1 MTWYIQ
7 NRGEIN
13 MSKKKSYMNRKNI
26 LNEGFLTSFF
36 KILTK
41 GRSTKELDKA
51 LSNSRDFRRRVK
63 TFNKKYDVF
72 LTYRKIYP
80 TKIRQEKVGKDK
92 FLRKSFNENI

>member
-72 LTYRKIYP
+72 LKYLQKNLP
-80 TKIRQEKVGKDK
+80 DKDPLGKGWK
-92 FLRKSFNENI
+92 R